1 MPTGMDQSGIVI
13 RRSADFAA
21 ALELAREAELE
32 VAQDASEPL
41 ALWGAFDSELLV
53 GVVTLA
59 AEGDIPIVGW
69 IAVRAAYRGRD
80 IASRLLAA
88 AEEEARRRGETVLWA
103 TARAPGFFIARGY
116 AVVAS
121 GEQRDLL
128 LTECR
133 DCRQLDSTCWPQVVR
148 KTLVP

>member
-1 MPTGMDQSGIVI
+1 MPTGMEQSGIVI
-13 RRSADFAA
+13 RRSEDFAA
-21 ALELAREAELE
+21 ALALAREAQLE
-32 VAQDASEPL
+32 IAQDASEPL
-41 ALWGAFDSELLV
+41 ALWGAFDGELLV
-53 GVVTLA
+53 GLITLA

-69 IAVRAAYRGRD
+69 IAVRAAYRGRG

-103 TARAPGFFIARGY
+103 TARAPGFFISRGY
-116 AVVAS
+116 EVVAS
-121 GEQRDLL
+121 GEQRERL
-128 LTECR
+128 LTDCR